1 MVLPSSTNQL
11 AAVSDLHPSSS
22 VFAPIEHALEQTLE
36 TQKKLRSG
44 VHELAV
50 TNAVLQQEIPA
61 EALTGDLALAL
72 EKNEA
77 LETRVQDCADD
88 LEDVGKV
95 LADEVAQRKLLEKKL
110 AEAEAE
116 IAEIAEIAE
125 SGVTDSTLAA
135 R

>member
-1 MVLPSSTNQL
+1 MFNQI
-11 AAVSDLHPSSS
+11 AAVSDLQHSSS
-22 VFAPIEHALEQTLE
+22 ASAPIENALEQTLE
-36 TQKKLRSG
+36 TQKKLRSD

-61 EALTGDLALAL
+61 DALTGDLALAL

-88 LEDVGKV
+88 LEGVGKL
-95 LADEVAQRKLLEKKL
+95 LADEVARRKLLEQKL
-110 AEAEAE
+110 AKAEAE
-116 IAEIAEIAE
+116 IAE
-125 SGVTDSTLAA
+125 SSVTDSTPNA

>member
-1 MVLPSSTNQL
+1 MVLPSSTNQI

-22 VFAPIEHALEQTLE
+22 AFAPIEHALEQTLE

-116 IAEIAEIAE
+116 IAEIAE